1 MEEFPHADGVYGALE
16 KMISGKTMDSSSVV
30 LIIPHAI
37 RVIEKL
43 AKTST
48 GEYKADLCVHVL
60 TRLITAHGVDEETRS
75 AILVVARPLIT
86 TLINVARGHVDIGKA
101 VKRCCT

>member
-1 MEEFPHADGVYGALE
+1 MEEFPHADGVYAAVE
-16 KMISGKTMDSSSVV
+16 KMVSNQAIDSSSIV
-30 LIIPHAI
+30 LIIPHVI
-37 RVIEKL
+37 RIIEKL
-43 AKTST
+43 ARSST

-60 TRLITAHGVDEETRS
+60 TRLITARSVDEQTKA
-75 AILVVARPLIT
+75 AILMVARPLIT